1 MATPIVSVPAPRFF
15 YGWLILPA
23 CFLITMV
30 VSGTSLAFGVFI
42 PPLVKDMGWSH
53 SALSLSYSI
62 SAIVTGLGVLG
73 VGSLVHAHSLRKLLF
88 LGGLLHGFG
97 VYMTSTVA
105 SIEAFYFWYGG
116 VAALGRSVFSFAVI
130 TLLTRWFES
139 RRGMVIGITKAGNGV
154 GPFLFSPIVTWIIL
168 RWDWQTAFI
177 ILSVTMT
184 IGILLS
190 CLLIRNYPHE
200 MGLEPYGA
208 KPKPEPLSVPVGSQA
223 KTIAEPVNTVGS
235 LWGTVLRR
243 QGFWSLSGINFFCCV
258 CHSIPLVHIVGF
270 AQTAGLS
277 VFASAW
283 VLAIMSL
290 SSVIG
295 RIFWGMFADRHGSQ
309 FTLMLTLFVQGTLV
323 LWLVNA
329 QDPVIFFLYA
339 VFWGFGY
346 GGVGTQYGM
355 VARDVY
361 GPRLFGPGYAGQS
374 CFSMVGMA
382 MGGFIGGYLFDLSH
396 SYVSAWLVSFGTGLI
411 SALLAMDLMTYRD
424 RKPEA
429 RIVETGIARLPKRSS
444 AAAPARV

>member
-1 MATPIVSVPAPRFF
+1 
-15 YGWLILPA
+15 
-23 CFLITMV
+23 MV

-42 PPLVKDMGWSH
+42 PPLVQDMGWSH

-62 SAIVTGLGVLG
+62 SSLVTGFGVLG

-88 LGGLLHGFG
+88 WGGLLHGLG
-97 VYMTSTVA
+97 VYMTSTVT
-105 SIEAFYFWYGG
+105 SIEAFYLWYGG

-130 TLLTRWFES
+130 TLLTRWFEA
-139 RRGMVIGITKAGNGV
+139 RRGMVIGITKAGNGL
-154 GPFLFSPIVTWIIL
+154 GPFLFSPMVTWLIL
-168 RWDWQTAFI
+168 RWDWQMAFV

-184 IGILLS
+184 LGILLS

-208 KPKPEPLSVPVGSQA
+208 APQPKAPSPSAKPKA
-223 KTIAEPVNTVGS
+223 KAAAPSNTVGS
-235 LWGTVLRR
+235 LWGAVLRQ
-243 QGFWSLSGINFFCCV
+243 QGFWSLSLINFFCCV
-258 CHSIPLVHIVGF
+258 CHAIPLVHIVGF
-270 AQTAGLS
+270 AQTSGLS
-277 VFASAW
+277 AFASAW
-283 VLAIMSL
+283 VLAFMSL
-290 SSVIG
+290 SSVVG

-309 FTLMLTLFVQGTLV
+309 FTLMLTLFAQGTLV

-382 MGGFIGGYLFDLSH
+382 MGGFIGGYLFDVSN
-396 SYVSAWLVSFGTGLI
+396 SYVSAWLVSFGAGLI
-411 SALLAMDLMTYRD
+411 SALLAMDLMTQGD
-424 RKPEA
+424 RRAKPNVSDRPSRTA
-429 RIVETGIARLPKRSS
+429 PAQ
-444 AAAPARV
+444 PARVS